1 LNFDSLSHA
10 INLEI
15 IPAIGLQ
22 NLHEGV
28 LGLES
33 LVFIADLP
41 PFGPAEQ
48 FKNPIFF
55 ETFTSSTDFTS
66 SDNVHD
72 VHDFIL
78 NRFDF
83 HQRGHPDDFEVVS
96 FMFRPNLDDGVQAA
110 FGSQPVLRLL
120 PFGSICQFKNAAFF
134 KAFAGTVD

>member
-1 LNFDSLSHA
+1 LNFDRLRHTN
-10 INLEI
+10 NLEI
-15 IPAIGLQ
+15 IPAIGLP

-33 LVFIADLP
+33 LVFIGDLP

-55 ETFTSSTDFTS
+55 ETFTGSTDFAS
-66 SDNVHD
+66 GDNIHN
-72 VHDFIL
+72 FIL

-96 FMFRPNLDDGVQAA
+96 FMFRPNLGAGVQAA
-110 FGSQPVLRLL
+110 FGRHPILRLL
-120 PFGSICQFKNAAFF
+120 PFGSICQFKNPALF